1 MNGKVNQK
9 ARLTKLV
16 ISQKKKLKVAEKFS
30 YKFDKRTD
38 KLILCYSVPVLK
50 EIRGKLETRSKQ
62 KEKYISQITTKN
74 WERFFNGS
82 KSIILDHAEL
92 VRKEKESAE
101 SKSGVGDEYTLRY
114 WMETYFVRTVGH
126 TKTMKTLSPATIKQN
141 KHYLNDYYDWLVENR
156 KGYDDLFNHVDY
168 SKEWFEDYYKSR
180 IVEGRWSPA
189 TIGIAYRN
197 VRGFYNFIAD
207 KHRDNF
213 PYDLLKR
220 VKIPKAQNNRDQLNP
235 DEFHKVIDF
244 IVDNENDEFYG
255 KFILMLRLQMKTG
268 MRCGEVVNIRNR
280 NIDLANK
287 KIEIIGKGSLT
298 RSLNFS
304 SKGDEKIW
312 DQIVAKMD
320 KEATYLFY
328 RTRVQ
333 MFPSL
338 NKRIEIAINK
348 KLPTTE
354 SYYLQRFREMRE
366 KLGLRE
372 NTTSHS
378 VRRYFIT
385 QFLKNNPNR
394 DLVRQIVGHQ
404 STRMTDYYMGTM
416 IDADTK
422 TTLDLPI

>member
-1 MNGKVNQK
+1 
-9 ARLTKLV
+9 
-16 ISQKKKLKVAEKFS
+16 
-30 YKFDKRTD
+30 
-38 KLILCYSVPVLK
+38 
-50 EIRGKLETRSKQ
+50 
-62 KEKYISQITTKN
+62 
-74 WERFFNGS
+74 
-82 KSIILDHAEL
+82 
-92 VRKEKESAE
+92 
-101 SKSGVGDEYTLRY
+101 
-114 WMETYFVRTVGH
+114 
-126 TKTMKTLSPATIKQN
+126 
-141 KHYLNDYYDWLVENR
+141 
-156 KGYDDLFNHVDY
+156 
-168 SKEWFEDYYKSR
+168 
-180 IVEGRWSPA
+180 
-189 TIGIAYRN
+189 
-197 VRGFYNFIAD
+197 
-207 KHRDNF
+207 
-213 PYDLLKR
+213 
-220 VKIPKAQNNRDQLNP
+220 
-235 DEFHKVIDF
+235 
-244 IVDNENDEFYG
+244 
-255 KFILMLRLQMKTG
+255 
-268 MRCGEVVNIRNR
+268 
-280 NIDLANK
+280 
-287 KIEIIGKGSLT
+287 
-298 RSLNFS
+298 
-304 SKGDEKIW
+304 
-312 DQIVAKMD
+312 MD